1 MSATSALLVRRLH
14 RLKREPFN
22 VTFTLS
28 QPLIWLLLYSNL
40 MKKATLP
47 GAEGIPYPTFLL
59 AGVIAFT
66 VFGNSLAG
74 GIPVLF
80 DKENGFLTRL
90 LAAPIPRSSILLS
103 QFAYVSMLTV
113 AQVLLVTGLAFL
125 LLGATIATGFPGLLV
140 ILAISALLGLGL
152 TVLSLALA
160 FSLHG
165 HGEFFAIIGFAG
177 LPLLFLSSALVPL
190 ETMPAWMRV
199 AAWLNPM
206 THATNAI
213 RGLVVR
219 GFDPGELAV
228 SVAAIAAFDAAFLF
242 LGLRAL
248 RRRLS

>member
-1 MSATSALLVRRLH
+1 MSATTALLIRRLH

-40 MKKATLP
+40 MKRASLP
-47 GAEGIPYPTFLL
+47 GAEGIPYPTFML

-113 AQVLLVTGLAFL
+113 AQVLLVTGLGAL
-125 LLGATIATGFPGLLV
+125 ALGATVATGLSGLLV

-177 LPLLFLSSALVPL
+177 LPLLFLSSALVPI
-190 ETMPAWMRV
+190 ESMPGWMAA

-219 GFDPGELAV
+219 GWDAGELAV
-228 SVAAIAAFDAAFLF
+228 SIGAIAAFDAAFLYW
-242 LGLRAL
+242 GLRAL
-248 RRRLS
+248 RKRLS

>member
-1 MSATSALLVRRLH
+1 MSPTVALLVRRLH

-40 MKKATLP
+40 MRKASFP
-47 GAEGIPYPTFLL
+47 GAEGIPYPTFVLP
-59 AGVIAFT
+59 GVIAFT

-90 LAAPIPRSSILLS
+90 LAAPIPRSAIILS
-103 QFAYVSMLTV
+103 QFAYVTLLTV
-113 AQVLLVTGLAFL
+113 AQVLLVAALGVL
-125 LLGATIATGFPGLLV
+125 LLGATFSTGLPGLLAALV
-140 ILAISALLGLGL
+140 VSALLGLGL
-152 TVLSLALA
+152 TVISIALA
-160 FSLHG
+160 FALHG

-190 ETMPAWMRV
+190 ETMPGWMRV
-199 AAWLNPM
+199 AAWANPM

-213 RGLVVR
+213 RGLAVN
-219 GFDPGELAV
+219 GWNAGELAL
-228 SVAAIAAFDAAFLF
+228 SVAVIVAFDAAFLS
-242 LGLRAL
+242 LGLRTL
-248 RRRLS
+248 RRKLG

>member
-1 MSATSALLVRRLH
+1 MSPTTALLVRRLH

-40 MKKATLP
+40 MRRATLP
-47 GAEGIPYPTFLL
+47 GAEGVPYPTFML

-74 GIPVLF
+74 GIPILF

-90 LAAPIPRSSILLS
+90 LATPIPRSSILLS

-113 AQVLLVTGLAFL
+113 AQVLLVTGLGAV
-125 LLGATIATGFPGLLV
+125 LLGTTIATGIPGLLA
-140 ILAISALLGLGL
+140 ILAVSALLGLGL
-152 TVLSLALA
+152 TFLSLALA
-160 FSLHG
+160 FALHG

-190 ETMPAWMRV
+190 ETMPAWMRT

-213 RGLVVR
+213 RSLVVR
-219 GFDPGELAV
+219 GWDLPGLSL
-228 SVAAIAAFDAAFLF
+228 SVLIVAAFDVAFL
-242 LGLRAL
+242 LLSLRAL

>member
-1 MSATSALLVRRLH
+1 MSATTALLARRLH

-40 MKKATLP
+40 MRKATLP
-47 GAEGIPYPTFLL
+47 GAEGVPYPTFML

-113 AQVLLVTGLAFL
+113 AQVLLITGLGAL
-125 LLGATIATGFPGLLV
+125 VLGARIETGVPGLV
-140 ILAISALLGLGL
+140 AILAISTLLGLGL

-190 ETMPAWMRV
+190 ETMPDWMKF

-206 THATNAI
+206 THGTNAI
-213 RGLVVR
+213 RSLVIR
-219 GFDPGELAV
+219 GWEWGTLLLSIGV
-228 SVAAIAAFDAAFLF
+228 IAAFDVVFLA

-248 RRRLS
+248 RKRLA

>member
-1 MSATSALLVRRLH
+1 MAATTALLARRLH

-40 MKKATLP
+40 MSRATLP
-47 GAEGIPYPTFLL
+47 GAEGVPYPTFML

-90 LAAPIPRSSILLS
+90 LAAPIPRSSIILS

-113 AQVLLVTGLAFL
+113 AQVLLVTGLGAVV
-125 LLGATIATGFPGLLV
+125 LGAKIATGFPGLLV
-140 ILAISALLGLGL
+140 ILAISTLLGLGL

-190 ETMPAWMRV
+190 ETMPEWMRI

-213 RGLVVR
+213 RGLVIH
-219 GFDPGELAV
+219 GWNWGQLAL
-228 SVAAIAAFDAAFLF
+228 SVAVIAAFDAAFLT

-248 RRRLS
+248 RKRLA